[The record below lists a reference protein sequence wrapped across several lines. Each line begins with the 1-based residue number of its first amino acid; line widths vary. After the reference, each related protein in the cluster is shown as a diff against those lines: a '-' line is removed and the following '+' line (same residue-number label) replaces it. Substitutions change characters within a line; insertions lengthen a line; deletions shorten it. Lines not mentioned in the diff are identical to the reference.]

1 MRCPCC
7 DSTFPLTWARYVG
20 APAGRH
26 ACPACGRE
34 SRVFPS
40 IPGLLALLLAACAAG
55 IPLALA
61 LGWWL
66 GGYWPVAGWVI
77 GGLISG
83 AALDKALLD
92 AGWRKLEK
100 PEQAA

>member
-1 MRCPCC
+1 MRCPFC
-7 DSTFPLTWARYVG
+7 DRSFPLTWARYLG

-26 ACPACGRE
+26 ACPACGRR
-34 SRVFPS
+34 SRLRHS
-40 IPGLLALLLAACAAG
+40 LSYWALLVLAASLGG
-55 IPLALA
+55 IPPALA

-66 GGYWPVAGWVI
+66 GGYWPVAGWAI

-83 AALDKALLD
+83 AAIDKTLLD
-92 AGWRKLEK
+92 ARWRKLVK